1 MFCAGPHTP
10 HPVAAAAAG
19 DTALAVDAG
28 DWTHILQTST
38 DDSRDVEAEVIA
50 ACGSLSDRPVNFTS
64 ARQQPPTPRSN
75 ADRSPAQPANSNSE
89 ICVAQVL
96 ASLSSNSQPQPVPQV
111 PAATSSDALAG
122 KNTSSVRRR
131 RQPASAR
138 KTDKRNSRSSNCHNE
153 TDVQTH
159 RTTEMSTINMSEFN
173 GLSFGKN
180 SSSSGAETSVNTVS
194 VRDAA
199 SSAVSSSSSVS
210 PSTTVASCMTS
221 SDSSKHCFFRP
232 MKQATEVTIVYDETS
247 KRHIQRVKTAADR
260 RKSLGFPGYQ
270 SAIGDADAL
279 CRSSLPASVV
289 VNTKENAETE
299 LRCNSQHRLSLTR
312 ETITSMPSLL
322 MTSEVSSSTRVAAVC
337 VDKSAEELLQRLQ
350 DISSAVSA
358 GSRRPRNTGRKSSLP
373 AGKVLKCSA
382 VDSGPLLLTSVSGTA
397 DVVSPA
403 VLVPSCSTQKNSSKS
418 KRSADTKKSTEKG
431 RPTGKKSGTAPRRT
445 SPRRSEVATAAVTD
459 CLVAEVTAKKKRQ
472 PKAGKPTKTAKEK
485 VVKPKQ
491 TRTSK
496 KQVKNCVVSPAKSPI
511 FVDLTSPAVKPGK
524 RKRSSSPHMADD
536 KKTSLQQLTVN
547 HVVQLPDIKC
557 FLNVQTNDTVQVET
571 GTAVDP
577 CKSRTTGETS
587 SDDHVHQNGFAEV
600 TPSVTQS
607 ETLSISLVDPPLY
620 EEQHGDTSTQPQ
632 IIVQT
637 ASSVSSPS
645 PEDATLRSL
654 HPKSTLTELTS
665 PSDQVCSSDNVLQSS
680 VVDLTRDSPVSL
692 SSAGSHDTAVVST
705 LCQQEGRYDVTSG
718 QTESS
723 SGKTHVVVPNSTP
736 PSG

>member
-1 MFCAGPHTP
+1 MWCAGPHTP
-10 HPVAAAAAG
+10 HPVAAAAG

-75 ADRSPAQPANSNSE
+75 ADRSPAQPADSNSE

-111 PAATSSDALAG
+111 PAATSSDTLAG

-138 KTDKRNSRSSNCHNE
+138 KTDKRNSRSSNCYNE

-210 PSTTVASCMTS
+210 PSTTVASCVTS
-221 SDSSKHCFFRP
+221 SDNSKHCFFRP
-232 MKQATEVTIVYDETS
+232 MKQVTEVTIVYDETS

-260 RKSLGFPGYQ
+260 RKWLGFPGYQ
-270 SAIGDADAL
+270 SAIGDADAS

-289 VNTKENAETE
+289 VNTKENAQTE
-299 LRCNSQHRLSLTR
+299 LSCNSRHRLSLTR
-312 ETITSMPSLL
+312 ETITSMPSPLT
-322 MTSEVSSSTRVAAVC
+322 TSKVSSSERVAAVC
-337 VDKSAEELLQRLQ
+337 VDKSAAESLQQLQ

-358 GSRRPRNTGRKSSLP
+358 GSRRPQNTRRKSSLP

-382 VDSGPLLLTSVSGTA
+382 VDSGPLLLTNVSGTS
-397 DVVSPA
+397 DVISPA
-403 VLVPSCSTQKNSSKS
+403 VLVPSCSTQKNS

-431 RPTGKKSGTAPRRT
+431 RPTGKKSGTAQRRT

-472 PKAGKPTKTAKEK
+472 PKAGKPTKTAQEK

-536 KKTSLQQLTVN
+536 KKTSLEQPTVN

-557 FLNVQTNDTVQVET
+557 FLNVQTNDTVHVET

-587 SDDHVHQNGFAEV
+587 SDDHVQQNGFAEV

-607 ETLSISLVDPPLY
+607 ETLSMRRVDPPLY
-620 EEQHGDTSTQPQ
+620 EEPDGDTSTQPQ

-637 ASSVSSPS
+637 SRSVSSPS
-645 PEDATLRSL
+645 PEDATLRSP

-692 SSAGSHDTAVVST
+692 SSAGSHDTEVVST
-705 LCQQEGRYDVTSG
+705 LCQQESRYDVTSG